1 MVLITERKSVNTQPL
16 NKNLSELNHQPIQ
29 YKEGYT
35 EFDSFIQFLWKVLYS
50 YATCDILGEG
60 MGGGNFTP
68 SPPTLLVLP

>member
-16 NKNLSELNHQPIQ
+16 NKNLSDLNYQPIQ

-50 YATCDILGEG
+50 CATCNNLGEG
-60 MGGGNFTP
+60 MGGGNFTL
-68 SPPTLLVLP
+68 PPTLVVLP